1 MVKVKNKGEDRR
13 EKNRWRRRDVAKK
26 RRLEMGV
33 RTREKLEFL
42 NWAKIPRMK

>member
-1 MVKVKNKGEDRR
+1 MEKERR
-13 EKNRWRRRDVAKK
+13 SEEEEAGD
-26 RRLEMGV
+26 GV